1 MSAPRTISRANL
13 FDLPT
18 LCHPERRLA
27 RACANR
33 SRRACPE
40 PAEGTRQTASTDTP
54 SRTFRHSLQTL
65 LLATLL
71 TLTACAPPRSSHIVI
86 GAKDF
91 TEQVLLGELLAQEIE
106 ASGGG
111 PVERRFWLAGS
122 YLCQQALLSNR
133 IDAYVEYT
141 GTALTAILKQPV
153 NRDPAQVDATITRL
167 YHQRYHIYVGPGLGF
182 QDTFAMVIRGDD
194 ARRLHLKTISD
205 IIPYAP
211 HWRLGV
217 GYEFAER
224 PDGLRGLSAAYH
236 LHFLGDPRTMEL
248 GLLYRSLSAH
258 QVDIVAGN
266 STDGAINEFDF
277 TALDDNLHYFPP
289 YEAVPLVREDSL
301 RRWPQIAVAL
311 HRLAGKV
318 TADDMRAMNL
328 AVDAQHR
335 DPADVVRAFRLH
347 HGL

>member
-1 MSAPRTISRANL
+1 MI
-13 FDLPT
+13 
-18 LCHPERRLA
+18 CHPERRSA
-27 RACANR
+27 RICADR
-33 SRRACPE
+33 SRR
-40 PAEGTRQTASTDTP
+40 TRQTANPSTP
-54 SRTFRHSLQTL
+54 SHPFWHRPQALLSLAITL
-65 LLATLL
+65 TLL

-122 YLCQQALLSNR
+122 YICQQALLSNR

-141 GTALTAILKQPV
+141 GTALTAILKQPI
-153 NRDPAQVDATITRL
+153 NRDPTLVNATITALYDQL
-167 YHQRYHIYVGPGLGF
+167 YHVRVFPSLGF
-182 QDTFAMVIRGDD
+182 EDTFAMVVRGAD
-194 ARRLHLKTISD
+194 ARTFHLKTISD
-205 IIPYAP
+205 IAP
-211 HWRLGV
+211 FAPIWRLGV

-224 PDGLRGLSAAYH
+224 PDGLRGLNSAYH
-236 LHFLGDPRTMEL
+236 LHFADAPRTMEL

-266 STDGAINEFDF
+266 STDGLIRALHF
-277 TALDDNLHYFPP
+277 TPLEDNLHYFPP

-311 HRLAGKV
+311 NRLANKV

-335 DPADVVRAFRLH
+335 DPAEVVHDFRLH
-347 HGL
+347 RNL